1 MTVYAALAFMPVFQR
16 KGNRK
21 EVGVQ
26 RGAAVKMEVTGK
38 AWLRQGS
45 SRWVYK
51 WEPPLAFPLCSTI
64 RKLCDFG
71 LRLKAHSLVSIV
83 G

>member
-51 WEPPLAFPLCSTI
+51 WEPPWLSRSALPSGSSVTL
-64 RKLCDFG
+64 DYG
-71 LRLKAHSLVSIV
+71 
-83 G
+83 